1 MCFTSDSRG
10 KILDDFPDIKLRDR
24 VTLDQIRRQESP
36 LLGGLEIPD
45 AVRSSLKWM
54 AFVAS
59 ECFVFEYDES
69 KGPEIED
76 LLRARD
82 GCWDHIIPLEDT
94 IKIRHGV
101 VEEFVKKGQRIAYSA
116 LPHVYTRSQWDFID
130 RMTVEASKGTEASF
144 SPEEALVLQGLA
156 DREF

>member
-24 VTLDQIRRQESP
+24 FTLNLIRRQESP
-36 LLGGLEIPD
+36 LLGGREIPD

-59 ECFVFEYDES
+59 ECFVFKYDES

-94 IKIRHGV
+94 IKIRYGV
-101 VEEFVKKGQRIAYSA
+101 VEEFVRKGHPIAYSA
-116 LPHVYTRSQWDFID
+116 LPHVFTRTQWDFID
-130 RMTVEASKGTEASF
+130 RMTAEASKGAEASF
-144 SPEEALVLQGLA
+144 SLEEALVLRGLA